1 MKKIGIV
8 ISALFLGGAAFLIP
22 SCKKDKLDAFKE
34 DPATISSN
42 VSECS
47 ACSTERAFPNEKGI
61 VKNITVNGVSLA
73 YEEING
79 QAVYEGDIILSLED
93 LNKVGKT
100 TGTGKRSLGDRW
112 PGNKV
117 YYTVEAA
124 LSGDARITGGIKTW
138 EDNTNIDFVPRT
150 TQSNY
155 VTFRVGDGCSS
166 SIGMQGGQQFI
177 NLGSGCSTGNVRHEI
192 GHTIGMFHEHTRAD
206 RNSYVTINL
215 ANVEAGKE
223 HNFNIYN
230 DAGNVNFDQGAMDFG
245 SIMLYDSYAFSKNG
259 NPTITRL
266 NGTTFTSQ
274 RNVLSAG
281 DLASINIMYPPNW
294 KLLPGAA
301 TDIGASAGATYVL
314 GTGSESGGYGIY
326 RWNGVDWTK
335 IAGGAVRVDVENNG
349 NPWVVNS
356 VGQIFRRDG
365 AAWTLLPGRAKDIG
379 IGAEG
384 SVYVIGTTA
393 ESGGYGIYKWNGSD
407 WTKISGGAVRVTVD
421 NTGTPW
427 VVNSSGNIY
436 KRNGGGWTQL
446 PGSARDIGAGPNGSV
461 FIIGTTSV
469 GGGHNIYQWSGSDWV
484 EVPGGAEFVDVGAS
498 GQPWVVNN
506 GNNIYR
512 K

>member
-1 MKKIGIV
+1 MKKISIL
-8 ISALFLGGAAFLIP
+8 ISALFLGGAVFIIP
-22 SCKKDKLDAFKE
+22 SCKKDKLNDFTE
-34 DPATISSN
+34 NPATP
-42 VSECS
+42 VAQECA
-47 ACSTERAFPNEKGI
+47 ACSTEKAFPNETGI
-61 VKNITVNGVSLA
+61 IKNATVGGVSLT

-79 QAVYEGDIILSLED
+79 QAVYEGDIILSEKD
-93 LNKVGKT
+93 LNQAGKI
-100 TGTGKRSLGDRW
+100 TGTGKRYLANRW

-150 TQSNY
+150 NQANY
-155 VTFRVGDGCSS
+155 ITFRVGTGCSS
-166 SIGMQGGQQFI
+166 NIGMQGGQQFI
-177 NLGSGCSTGNVRHEI
+177 NLASGCSTGNVRHEI
-192 GHTIGMFHEHTRAD
+192 GHAIGMFHEHTRAD
-206 RNSYVTINL
+206 RNSYVTVHL
-215 ANVEAGKE
+215 DAVEAGKE

-259 NPTITRL
+259 NPTITRI

-281 DLASINIMYPPNW
+281 DLVAINIMYPPNW

-314 GTGSESGGYGIY
+314 GTGAESGGYGIY
-326 RWNGVDWTK
+326 KWNGVDWTK
-335 IAGGAVRVDVENNG
+335 IAGGAVRVDVEANG

-356 VGQIFRRDG
+356 QGDIFKRTG
-365 AAWTLLPGRAKDIG
+365 NAWTLLPGKAKDIG

-384 SVYVIGTTA
+384 SVYVIGTGA
-393 ESGGYGIYKWNGSD
+393 ESGGYGIYKWNGSS

-427 VVNSSGNIY
+427 VVNSSGNIF
-436 KRNGGGWTQL
+436 KRNGASWTQL
-446 PGSARDIGAGPNGSV
+446 PGTARDIGAGPNGKV
-461 FIIGTTSV
+461 FIIGNTSV
-469 GGGHNIYQWSGSDWV
+469 SGGHNIYEWSGSDWV
-484 EVPGGAEFVDVGAS
+484 EVPGGAEFVDVGSA
-498 GQPWVVNN
+498 GKPWVVNSIKQ
-506 GNNIYR
+506 IYT
-512 K
+512 KP